1 MIFAKAVAGDYSGN
15 TEIRIGVLWSG
26 PKAEKFKGLHFM
38 NEGVKYKPEQIK
50 RVIHL
55 SEEKTKS
62 FLGSALT
69 GIAGGFVLG
78 GAGLVAGVLA
88 GGKNTMLRLGIEL
101 NDGRKVVLEQSAGD
115 KALQCLLLFAKASGI
130 MEQDLGF

>member
-15 TEIRIGVLWSG
+15 TEILIGVLWSG
-26 PKAEKFKGLHFM
+26 PKAVKFKGLHFM
-38 NEGVKYKPEQIK
+38 NEGVKYNPEQIK

-78 GAGLVAGVLA
+78 GAGLVAAVCK
-88 GGKNTMLRLGIEL
+88 GKRDHGARSRLL
-101 NDGRKVVLEQSAGD
+101 TASA
-115 KALQCLLLFAKASGI
+115 
-130 MEQDLGF
+130 